1 MICIVQAR
9 MSSNR
14 LPGKILKKINKMPSI
29 KILVNSLKRSKL
41 FKKVIVATSNQDTD
55 KRLVEFCKKNNLN
68 LFLGSL
74 NNVYERLFTCA
85 INHQEN
91 YFVRISGD
99 SPFMDVKIIKKL
111 LLLKNRKKNYDIY
124 TNVFPRTFPKGQSI
138 EIIKT
143 DLIKKVKNLRNLDKE
158 HVTTYFYRNYKNFKI
173 INLKNKIDQSHLNL
187 CIDKEKDL
195 LYFRKILKEINLNKY
210 IDYNKILSLMSDN
223 EKN

>member
-9 MSSNR
+9 MSSKR

-29 KILVNSLKRSKL
+29 KILVNSLNRSKL
-41 FKKVIVATSNQDTD
+41 FKKVIVATSDQDID
-55 KRLVEFCKKNNLN
+55 KRLIKFCKKNNLN

-74 NNVYERLFTCA
+74 NNVCERLFNCA
-85 INHQEN
+85 LNHQEK

-143 DLIKKVKNLRNLDKE
+143 DLIKKVKSLRNFDKE
-158 HVTTYFYRNYKNFKI
+158 HVTTYFYRNYKDFKI
-173 INLKNKIDQSHLNL
+173 INLKNKIDQSHFNL
-187 CIDKEKDL
+187 CIDKQKDL
-195 LYFRKILKEINLNKY
+195 IYFRKILKEINLNKY
-210 IDYNKILSLMSDN
+210 INYNKILGLMSDN